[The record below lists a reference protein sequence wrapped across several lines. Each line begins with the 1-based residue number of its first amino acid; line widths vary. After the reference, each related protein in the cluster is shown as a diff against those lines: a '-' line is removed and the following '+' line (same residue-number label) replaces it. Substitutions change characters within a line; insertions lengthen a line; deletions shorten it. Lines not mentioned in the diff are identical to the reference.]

1 MSGQSIKILF
11 EVSLI
16 DVSIKDSFQINEI
29 SRSKVKELKK
39 KKKRSV
45 MK

>member
-39 KKKRSV
+39 KKKDRS
-45 MK
+45 